1 MIARGLRVTETYLL
15 PTTNRHRPFLLSRV
29 GILRRSLGTRTT
41 SPELSKAGT
50 TPRVFPTSLTR
61 KSSSSSLVVI
71 LGAALAAAILLGPL
85 FRQPEHSPD
94 ALTTSQDSTDLPAPQ
109 DPNSALP
116 RAPPYS
122 EMPIPPGHLGNLTP
136 EQELKLRDFW
146 TATLKTFGVKDSSPN
161 PAALGTPAT
170 TPTTS
175 EPNTDTESL
184 KSSKKTN
191 NSSSKKR
198 HSLFSSSRKHH
209 DDNTET
215 NNSIP
220 LGPGTGT
227 GDADDKYGQTKEFQQ
242 TLKEVS
248 PEELRTAFWSMVKS
262 DHPDAL
268 LLRFLRARKW
278 DVQRALVML
287 ISTMRWRSK
296 DIHVDDDIMWSG
308 EGGALAD
315 SKSGSDSFAKKEGED
330 FLAQLR
336 KGKSFL
342 HGVDK
347 EGRPLCYVCVRLHRP
362 GEQSERAMERYTVF
376 LIESARLVLRPP
388 VETATI
394 LFDMSSFTLS
404 NMDYAPLKF
413 MIKIF
418 EANYPESLGAV
429 LVHKSPWVFQ
439 GIWTIVK
446 GWLDPVVAA
455 KVHFTKSVEDLE
467 QFIPRSQIVKDL
479 GGDEDW
485 NYRYIEPIEGENDAM
500 NDAESRQRLEEE
512 RSRDVLEFQKKTF
525 AWIARASNE
534 ADAVQLAKER
544 DLLAARLNRNY
555 WQLDPFIRARS
566 LYDRQG
572 MIGPGGVV
580 DFYPEQRKKGVVNG
594 AMASDPNA
602 GTDDVD

>member
-1 MIARGLRVTETYLL
+1 MPIA
-15 PTTNRHRPFLLSRV
+15 
-29 GILRRSLGTRTT
+29 
-41 SPELSKAGT
+41 
-50 TPRVFPTSLTR
+50 R
-61 KSSSSSLVVI
+61 KSSSLSIIVI
-71 LGAALAAAILLGPL
+71 LGAAVVAAFLLDPL
-85 FRQPEHSPD
+85 FRKPEHSPD
-94 ALTTSQDSTDLPAPQ
+94 LLTPDQDSTDTAAPH
-109 DPNSALP
+109 DPKSALP
-116 RAPPYS
+116 RAPSYS
-122 EMPIPPGHLGNLTP
+122 EMPILQGHLGNLTP
-136 EQELKLRDFW
+136 EQELKLREFW
-146 TATLKTFGVKDSSPN
+146 SLTLKTFGVIDSSLT
-161 PAALGTPAT
+161 PAAPSISAT

-175 EPNTDTESL
+175 EPNTDIESP

-191 NSSSKKR
+191 SSSGKKR
-198 HSLFSSSRKHH
+198 HSLFSSSKKHH
-209 DDNTET
+209 DDDADTN

-220 LGPGTGT
+220 SGPGT

-248 PEELRTAFWSMVKS
+248 SEELRSAFWSMVKS

-287 ISTMRWRSK
+287 IATMRWRSK
-296 DIHVDDDIMWSG
+296 DIHVDDDIMRSG

-315 SKSGSDSFAKKEGED
+315 SKSGNDSFAKKEGED

-347 EGRPLCYVCVRLHRP
+347 EGRPLCFVRVRLHRQ

-376 LIESARLVLRPP
+376 VIETARLVLRPP

-439 GIWTIVK
+439 GIWTIIK

-467 QFIPRSQIVKDL
+467 HFIPRSQIVKEL

-485 NYRYIEPIEGENDAM
+485 DYRYIEPVEGENAAM
-500 NDAESRQRLEEE
+500 NDVESRQRLEGE
-512 RSRDVLEFQKKTF
+512 RSTDVLEFQKKTF
-525 AWIARASNE
+525 AWIASASNDT
-534 ADAVQLAKER
+534 AAAQLTTER
-544 DLLAARLNRNY
+544 DLLAAKLNRNY
-555 WQLDPFIRARS
+555 WSLDPFIRARS

-572 MIGPGGVV
+572 MIGRGGVV
-580 DFYPEQRKKGVVNG
+580 DFYPEQRRRVINGVDVD
-594 AMASDPNA
+594 ARA
-602 GTDDVD
+602 DDVD